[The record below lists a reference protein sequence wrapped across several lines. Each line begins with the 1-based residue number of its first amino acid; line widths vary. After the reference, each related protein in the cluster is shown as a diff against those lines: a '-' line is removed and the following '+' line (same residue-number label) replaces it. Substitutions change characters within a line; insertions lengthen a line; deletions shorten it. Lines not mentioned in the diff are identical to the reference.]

1 MSMPGTASTTPPAG
15 LDSPGREGRCSP
27 VRLPPDR
34 RLDVLLLCR
43 NRRILDGLLQEL
55 QRTGF
60 GVDLAQDVL
69 EARSMFF
76 GAGGHHCLLV
86 APDVAPGVAG
96 QVLHTLRAVDPEL
109 PLATFGPRGDTP
121 RAPCRTAQ
129 LAGYH
134 PSSRAGIG
142 AFLRF
147 LRALPERG

>member
-1 MSMPGTASTTPPAG
+1 MTRPPAKADAA
-15 LDSPGREGRCSP
+15 L

-43 NRRILDGLLQEL
+43 DRRILDGLLQEL
-55 QRTGF
+55 QQAGF
-60 GVDLAQDVL
+60 GVDLAKDVA

-96 QVLHTLRAVDPEL
+96 QVLHTLRAVDPDL
-109 PLATFGPRGDTP
+109 PLASFGPRGDAP